1 MYRRSIIISAFIL
14 LIIIGIIIAIVI
26 TTDDDIGDFNIK
38 YVGNAKKYESFIKQ
52 GVNRWSSI
60 GTGGV
65 YVEFRTVASL
75 PGTTVAS
82 TSGSTVTISE
92 SAFNSPTF
100 SSNLKVLTI
109 AHEVGH
115 VLGIGL
121 WGDSSVLDDNGQLYL
136 SNTKFPKTAKAY
148 IDKVRPT
155 GVTLPGAPIE
165 SQVALGSGSYKV
177 HWEDNATYGMAKDLM
192 TYRIKSTANII
203 SIVDLTYLEEIGR
216 KVDLSQA
223 QSLKARF
230 YAVVGEYIFKE
241 EVSPFTCGNCHNCN
255 KE

>member
-1 MYRRSIIISAFIL
+1 
-14 LIIIGIIIAIVI
+14 
-26 TTDDDIGDFNIK
+26 
-38 YVGNAKKYESFIKQ
+38 
-52 GVNRWSSI
+52 
-60 GTGGV
+60 
-65 YVEFRTVASL
+65 
-75 PGTTVAS
+75 
-82 TSGSTVTISE
+82 
-92 SAFNSPTF
+92 
-100 SSNLKVLTI
+100 
-109 AHEVGH
+109 
-115 VLGIGL
+115 IGL